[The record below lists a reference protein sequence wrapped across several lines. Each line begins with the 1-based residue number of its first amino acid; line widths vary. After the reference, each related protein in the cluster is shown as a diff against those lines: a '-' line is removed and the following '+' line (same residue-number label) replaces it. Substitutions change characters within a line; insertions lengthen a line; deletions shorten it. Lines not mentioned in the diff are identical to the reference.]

1 MGLDNYCPNNIDVE
15 TILMNMEN
23 SKTNEP
29 HKFVLNLSQ
38 RLDLRSSNKHVALQ
52 NLSIYYTWK
61 NLRKLYKNNKLKIIA
76 PTGNDEFELP
86 DGFYSVSDVQ
96 DDIEYIIKKHKTLTT
111 IPPIHVYINRIYNTL
126 VFKIKDGYKLELQTP
141 ETMKLFGSTEKLID
155 KTENGEKVQSLEVV
169 EVVLVQCNLV
179 DSQYQ
184 EKSEVLYTFTP
195 NKSYAYL
202 LSVEPSN
209 LVFLKTYNT
218 EFDEIIITFTDQ
230 NGRPLDIEGKVNLTL
245 LINK

>member
-1 MGLDNYCPNNIDVE
+1 
-15 TILMNMEN
+15 MNTEN

-61 NLRKLYKNNKLKIIA
+61 NIRKQYKNNKLKIIA
-76 PTGNDEFELP
+76 PTWNDEFELP
-86 DGFYSVSDVQ
+86 DGSYSVSDIQ
-96 DDIEYIIKKHKTLTT
+96 DYIEYIIKKHETLTA
-111 IPPIHVYINRIYNTL
+111 IPPIHVYINRINNRL

-141 ETMKLFGSTEKLID
+141 ETMKLFGSTKKLID
-155 KTENGEKVQSLEVV
+155 KTKNGEKVPSLEVV

-179 DSQYQ
+179 DNQYQ
-184 EKSEVLYTFTP
+184 QKSEVLYIFTP
-195 NKSYAYL
+195 NKSYAYFL
-202 LSVEPSN
+202 NVEPSN

-218 EFDEIIITFTDQ
+218 GFDEIMITFIDQ
-230 NGRPLDIEGKVNLTL
+230 NGRPLEIEDKVNLTL
-245 LINK
+245 PIKKQKCDDIL